1 MDKTWS
7 LLIFCFFIFTPLFV
21 NAQNFNEFLKIPIPG
36 RIEGKG
42 THFEIKDSDYLN
54 IILESE
60 KEIEVFL
67 ESIPRMISLN
77 IASSTEAT
85 TTLTIRGL
93 DPNKKYFKYE
103 DTHKSETEFFT
114 DENGNYSWLQDLTSL
129 HYIWIQEEKGT
140 ISLSKPE
147 DCTLNLGTW
156 DETTRTCT
164 LSRDVTTS
172 IEIATSSI
180 TLNCD
185 NHQIIGNGTD
195 HGILIRNVNGI
206 KITKCTI
213 SKFAKGIYIYNSSE
227 VEIFENKI
235 SENSEGIVIGT
246 SASWPSYLT
255 TKNKIFRNRIF
266 RNSSYGIDI
275 IGYYSTQTKENQIFE
290 NEISENG
297 EIGILVESS
306 SSTEIEGNQILNNP
320 VGIWLKDH
328 ASGSI
333 LKNNIFE
340 NGGLYITLW
349 KEEYASILVEGNT
362 INGKPLIYLHNASN
376 LTFQNIGQIIIS
388 SSTDITVENSG
399 FSSSTVGV
407 FLINSKN
414 CKIRNNKITNNS
426 FYGIYLYAS
435 ENNWIEGNIIEGN
448 QPMGIF
454 KDKGEG
460 ILLNHSS
467 FTKILA
473 NDISQ
478 NGSNGIFLDNYSSG
492 NEIVENKI
500 RENESHGIKLSYS
513 SNNKITKNEIS
524 FNKQAAIY
532 FSTQSSENLVIENSF
547 IKNSYG
553 IYWWWT
559 DKSNNYNRFYHN
571 NFIENNSQLFI
582 SDDPDNYFDNGYPS
596 GGNYWSNYQGKDEKW
611 GPNRDQPG
619 SDGIGDTPYCL
630 GSVCDRY
637 PFMKENGWILP
648 KVLISEVY
656 YNPDEKHKGEG
667 NERDYEWV
675 IIHNLEKNEID
686 LRGWQICDNEKC
698 DKIPTSSIPSNGL
711 AIITPTSTTFS
722 FWRIPKNMVRIV
734 LGNKFGSYGLANE
747 GDGVILKD
755 KEGKIVDA
763 MSYGNKTSLF
773 FPTCSKELVA
783 KEGKSLLRDPP
794 YKDTDTCEDFKES
807 EPTIGKNWLPI
818 PVINF
823 SPKNPVKGVKVKFD
837 ASLSDD
843 HDGEII
849 NFEWQIGTST
859 STGTTTEFTFNENGE
874 YQITLTAT
882 DNDGATSST
891 STIIKVEPFSFAIIT
906 DLHIGRHYQ
915 EEYEGQDYY
924 LTERLKRVV
933 KWINE
938 NKNSV
943 KCGENTTCSIKFLAI
958 LGDITENTPLT
969 GFCKV
974 KEILDELQIPYVP
987 VFGNHDVGTDREY
1000 EQFSRWKGQ
1009 DYFDQV
1015 FWSTSSIPCQN
1026 ATSTKNFELLLNELS
1041 FQRDE
1046 TNKDYKNFSFSFG
1059 GINFIGL
1066 DFVSRKPFMKFG
1078 KGVGA
1083 DAVLNEINEG
1093 WLEKKLEEFGEGPV
1107 ILFAHHPLTAKW
1119 SRIYAFTS
1127 EELSELER
1135 IIKDKTVLFD
1145 FGGHIHSF
1153 EEIHGVL
1160 APPNAN
1166 LLYPSVGITNVL
1178 TTEALMVGSNGRG
1191 VEKETE
1197 ENGVVNDKKGIV
1209 RIVKV
1214 FEKNEIKPNNWETTE
1229 KGDEFLALNP
1239 SLNLG
1244 FSIRRQFNNIPCV
1257 ELEAHKFSEKPS
1269 DFIWDFG
1276 GETSFVDC
1284 NSDFSECLVCYK
1296 EGGEYTITLFAKNKN
1311 SNFTE
1316 SISKKITVNEAIIPR
1331 TIKKPAELIEKGI
1344 EFISEKAQMSFDKIG
1359 QVVKDKIRIFK
1370 KKSPAVPVGEITVH
1384 FENLNEDLDLSG
1396 SVVDTDF
1403 EKQKTI
1409 LYMENWPEVVERSK
1423 ILFIPKR

>member
-1 MDKTWS
+1 MSKTWP

-60 KEIEVFL
+60 KEIEVVL

-103 DTHKSETEFFT
+103 DTHKNETEFFT

-129 HYIWIQEEKGT
+129 HYIWIQEGKGT

-297 EIGILVESS
+297 GIGILVESS

-399 FSSSTVGV
+399 LSSSTVGV

-513 SNNKITKNEIS
+513 SDNRIVKNEIS
-524 FNKQAAIY
+524 SNKWAAIY
-532 FSTQSSENLVIENSF
+532 FSNGSSQNLIIENSF

-619 SDGIGDTPYCL
+619 PDGIGDIPYCL

-667 NERDYEWV
+667 DERDYEWV

-783 KEGKSLLRDPP
+783 KEGKSLLRDLP

-843 HDGEII
+843 PDGEII

-882 DNDGATSST
+882 DNDGVTSST

-974 KEILDELQIPYVP
+974 KEILDYLQIPYVP
-987 VFGNHDVGTDREY
+987 GLRKSRCGTD
-1000 EQFSRWKGQ
+1000 
-1009 DYFDQV
+1009 
-1015 FWSTSSIPCQN
+1015 
-1026 ATSTKNFELLLNELS
+1026 
-1041 FQRDE
+1041 QR
-1046 TNKDYKNFSFSFG
+1046 
-1059 GINFIGL
+1059 
-1066 DFVSRKPFMKFG
+1066 
-1078 KGVGA
+1078 
-1083 DAVLNEINEG
+1083 
-1093 WLEKKLEEFGEGPV
+1093 
-1107 ILFAHHPLTAKW
+1107 
-1119 SRIYAFTS
+1119 
-1127 EELSELER
+1127 
-1135 IIKDKTVLFD
+1135 
-1145 FGGHIHSF
+1145 
-1153 EEIHGVL
+1153 
-1160 APPNAN
+1160 
-1166 LLYPSVGITNVL
+1166 
-1178 TTEALMVGSNGRG
+1178 
-1191 VEKETE
+1191 
-1197 ENGVVNDKKGIV
+1197 
-1209 RIVKV
+1209 
-1214 FEKNEIKPNNWETTE
+1214 
-1229 KGDEFLALNP
+1229 
-1239 SLNLG
+1239 
-1244 FSIRRQFNNIPCV
+1244 
-1257 ELEAHKFSEKPS
+1257 
-1269 DFIWDFG
+1269 
-1276 GETSFVDC
+1276 
-1284 NSDFSECLVCYK
+1284 
-1296 EGGEYTITLFAKNKN
+1296 
-1311 SNFTE
+1311 
-1316 SISKKITVNEAIIPR
+1316 
-1331 TIKKPAELIEKGI
+1331 
-1344 EFISEKAQMSFDKIG
+1344 
-1359 QVVKDKIRIFK
+1359 IRI
-1370 KKSPAVPVGEITVH
+1370 
-1384 FENLNEDLDLSG
+1384 NLRDG
-1396 SVVDTDF
+1396 
-1403 EKQKTI
+1403 
-1409 LYMENWPEVVERSK
+1409 
-1423 ILFIPKR
+1423 

>member
-1 MDKTWS
+1 MNKNWL
-7 LLIFCFFIFTPLFV
+7 LLIFCFSIFTPLFV

-36 RIEGKG
+36 RVEGKG

-60 KEIEVFL
+60 KEIEVVL
-67 ESIPRMISLN
+67 ESIPKMISLN

-85 TTLTIRGL
+85 TTLTLKGL
-93 DPNKKYFKYE
+93 EPNKKYFKYE
-103 DTHKSETEFFT
+103 DTHKNETELFP
-114 DENGNYSWLQDLTSL
+114 DENGSYSWQQDLTKP
-129 HYIWIQEEKGT
+129 HHIWIQEIKGT
-140 ISLSKPE
+140 IYIPE
-147 DCTLNLGTW
+147 NCTLPNGTW
-156 DETTRTCT
+156 ETSTQTCT
-164 LSRDVTTS
+164 LTQDVTDT
-172 IEIATSSI
+172 IEIDADNI

-185 NHQIIGNGTD
+185 GHWISGS
-195 HGILIRNVNGI
+195 IL
-206 KITKCTI
+206 
-213 SKFAKGIYIYNSSE
+213 
-227 VEIFENKI
+227 
-235 SENSEGIVIGT
+235 
-246 SASWPSYLT
+246 
-255 TKNKIFRNRIF
+255 
-266 RNSSYGIDI
+266 SYGIYLSGKKGVNIKNCKINGFDYGIVLNSSQDLKIRTSEIENSYVAGIQILSSSSVEISKTKISNCAYAILAGTI
-275 IGYYSTQTKENQIFE
+275 IGAEKRTLENGLIFE
-290 NEISENG
+290 NELEGNGGGISFLNTFNTKVLKNKISKNNFGISLFNSSSTFISENT
-297 EIGILVESS
+297 ILENSYHAIDLVL
-306 SSTEIEGNQILNNP
+306 STNNTLNGNIILNN
-320 VGIWLKDH
+320 
-328 ASGSI
+328 
-333 LKNNIFE
+333 
-340 NGGLYITLW
+340 
-349 KEEYASILVEGNT
+349 
-362 INGKPLIYLHNASN
+362 
-376 LTFQNIGQIIIS
+376 
-388 SSTDITVENSG
+388 
-399 FSSSTVGV
+399 
-407 FLINSKN
+407 
-414 CKIRNNKITNNS
+414 
-426 FYGIYLYAS
+426 
-435 ENNWIEGNIIEGN
+435 
-448 QPMGIF
+448 
-454 KDKGEG
+454 GEG
-460 ILLNHSS
+460 ILLN
-467 FTKILA
+467 
-473 NDISQ
+473 
-478 NGSNGIFLDNYSSG
+478 G
-492 NEIVENKI
+492 
-500 RENESHGIKLSYS
+500 S
-513 SNNKITKNEIS
+513 SNNIIFENTIS
-524 FNKQAAIY
+524 NQNGQWGRGIY
-532 FSTQSSENLVIENSF
+532 FTGYYTWEGLVKSENNKL
-547 IKNSYG
+547 
-553 IYWWWT
+553 
-559 DKSNNYNRFYHN
+559 YHN
-571 NFIENNSQLFI
+571 NFIQNKVNAKVE
-582 SDDPDNYFDNGYPS
+582 SDYASGNLFDNGYPS
-596 GGNYWSNYQGKDEKW
+596 GGNYWSDYT
-611 GPNRDQPG
+611 G
-619 SDGIGDTPYCL
+619 SDANGDGIGDTPYCFQ
-630 GSVCDRY
+630 GGCDDY
-637 PFMKENGWILP
+637 PFMTENGWQALSLLP
-648 KVLISEVY
+648 KILISEVY
-656 YNPDEKHKGEG
+656 YDVDKRKDKGG
-667 NERDYEWV
+667 NEEIEGDNEWV
-675 IIHNLEKNEID
+675 IIHNLENETID
-686 LRGWQICDNEKC
+686 ISGWQICDNERC
-698 DKIPTSSIPSNGL
+698 DEIPTSSIPANGF
-711 AIITPTSTTFS
+711 AIITPTSTTFN
-722 FWRIPKNMVRIV
+722 FWRIPKNMIRIV
-734 LGNKFGSYGLANE
+734 LGSKFGSRGLANE
-747 GDGVILKD
+747 GDRVILKD
-755 KEGKIVDA
+755 KEGNIADA
-763 MSYGNKTSLF
+763 MSYGNDTFVF
-773 FPTCSKELVA
+773 FPECTKKLKA
-783 KEGKSLLRDPP
+783 TKGKSLLRDPS

-1229 KGDEFLALNP
+1229 KGDEFLAFNP

-1257 ELEAHKFSEKPS
+1257 ELEAHKFSEKPC
-1269 DFIWDFG
+1269 DFLWNFG
-1276 GETSFVDC
+1276 GKTSSVDC
-1284 NSDFSECLVCYK
+1284 NSDFSECLVCYE
-1296 EGGEYTITLFAKNKN
+1296 EGGEYTITLFAKDKN
-1311 SNFTE
+1311 SSFTE